1 MSDGVGE
8 GAEDGDCDGVEVA
21 VGVGVGV
28 GVGVEDGL
36 VIGDEVAVATGD
48 ATALL
53 IFFPRFH
60 VKRPLFRIQLYA

>member
-1 MSDGVGE
+1 VNDGVGE

-21 VGVGVGV
+21 AGV

-48 ATALL
+48 ATTLL